1 MQLKHI
7 FKEIRKKT
15 GLQQKDFAKKL
26 NVCEQLI
33 SQYETGYRKTPS
45 IDTAKRLMQ
54 IAKEVGH
61 SISMD
66 DIYT

>member
-33 SQYETGYRKTPS
+33 SQYETGYRKKPS
-45 IDTAKRLMQ
+45 IETAKRLIS
-54 IAKEVGH
+54 IAKEVEH
-61 SISMD
+61 PISMD

>member
-7 FKEIRKKT
+7 FKEIRKRT
-15 GLQQKDFAKKL
+15 GLQQKDFATKL

-45 IDTAKRLMQ
+45 IDTAKRLIQ
-54 IAKEVGH
+54 IANEVEYP
-61 SISMD
+61 ISMD

>member
-1 MQLKHI
+1 MQLKDI
-7 FKEIRKKT
+7 VKKVRKLT

-33 SQYETGYRKTPS
+33 SQYETGYRTEPS
-45 IDTAKRLMQ
+45 IKTAKRLIK
-54 IAKEVGH
+54 IAKEVKY